1 MAGVMV
7 VRHEGSKELLEVQDL
22 LIDGEWVRH
31 WVARD
36 SSLTNFFST
45 THGQTRVVVNEEEQK
60 NVKRKGSA
68 QSAAKLLIANPNA
81 QKVRVSF
88 YQQSVNRTLGQVFV
102 EDESTLFVALE
113 YERED
118 EYVKPYLEML
128 NRHLSDPNWLAQYGL
143 MPYDL

>member
-1 MAGVMV
+1 M
-7 VRHEGSKELLEVQDL
+7 
-22 LIDGEWVRH
+22 
-31 WVARD
+31 
-36 SSLTNFFST
+36 
-45 THGQTRVVVNEEEQK
+45 NEEEQK